1 MLMPGC
7 LDTTP
12 EQISGVAIDLPNQ
25 AVTEGD
31 VAMFNATGKMPAGAT
46 YLWDFGDGL
55 GGSGKTVSHVYTD
68 EGLYSVV
75 LTVIDNDGNVG
86 LAEEQIEILHRNEAP
101 TASLEATYG
110 GLGQAVKV
118 NSIAFFD
125 GGDSTDPDGDLLTFE
140 WDFGDGNTGTGIRP
154 NHFYQTVGNFTV
166 TLTVRDEGDLFSSA
180 ETWVLVSIRTYSVEF
195 SKTEVVVPLK
205 TGYTAEGA
213 TSIESNVFPYNLT
226 NVAYNLQWDEDED
239 SDNLPI
245 WVVVDPLDYPDNF
258 TFAVQTEPSYNVS
271 LSNSGTSGDISL
283 DFSELSTVPS
293 NFIISFGS
301 TAEVY
306 NHLFEQ
312 GYTSPKG
319 EGSWEASI
327 TCNNAPSATDF
338 GTGTP
343 ADTDAGNDWFLSVI
357 YEYYTANIIEI

>member
-12 EQISGVAIDLPNQ
+12 EQITGVAIGLPNQ
-25 AVTEGD
+25 AVIEGD
-31 VAMFNATGKMPAGAT
+31 VAMFNATGKMPGGAT

-55 GGSGKTVSHVYTD
+55 GGSGKTVSHVYKD

-125 GGDSTDPDGDLLTFE
+125 GGASTDPDGDLLTFE

-166 TLTVRDEGDLFSSA
+166 SLTVRDEGDLSSSA

-195 SKTEVVVPLK
+195 SKNEVVVPLK

-213 TSIESNVFPYNLT
+213 TSIESNLFPYNLT

-271 LSNSGTSGDISL
+271 LSDSGTSGDISL
-283 DFSELSTVPS
+283 EFLELSSVPS

-306 NHLFEQ
+306 NYLFEQ

-319 EGSWEASI
+319 EGSWETSI